1 MQAVYSFICFCLLV
15 FSCQIFDFDISGIR
29 DSIRQ
34 IYPKLK
40 YSTSK
45 TNKQNSEPA
54 NETNERINNPSTQIV
69 SSTKLKNPQTE
80 YMNFNYLCGMKLL
93 VKTFFGL
100 EPVLV
105 EELERMGAREIIPL
119 KRAVQFEG
127 DLKMLYRAS
136 LELRTAVRILTPIHT
151 FRAQNE
157 DEFYDKVKAM
167 DWGAHLDLKKTFA
180 VDGVT
185 NSPIFTHSK
194 YIALKTKDAI
204 VDQFRDKTGRRPNV
218 DVRNPDLRIN
228 VHIKNDFITISFDTS
243 GEPLFKRAYR
253 EDVGEAP
260 INEVLAAGMILLS
273 GWRGDKDF
281 FDPMCGSG
289 TIPIEA
295 AMIAKNMA
303 PNLLRKEFGFM
314 KWPDF
319 DAKLWNEVV
328 EEAKTRIIDTELFIQ
343 RTDSSFQAFRIAE
356 RNAVAAGLRDV
367 ITLKRKQF
375 ERLEKRNTEG
385 GVLIMN
391 PPYDVRLGVNQINEF
406 YKSIGDR
413 FKQSWKGVDAWIIS
427 SNLEAMKNVGLRP
440 SRRITLF
447 NGSLECKFQKYE
459 MYEGTKKVH
468 KRFKNRDKSER

>member
-1 MQAVYSFICFCLLV
+1 
-15 FSCQIFDFDISGIR
+15 
-29 DSIRQ
+29 
-34 IYPKLK
+34 
-40 YSTSK
+40 
-45 TNKQNSEPA
+45 
-54 NETNERINNPSTQIV
+54 
-69 SSTKLKNPQTE
+69 
-80 YMNFNYLCGMKLL
+80 MKLL

-105 EELERMGAREIIPL
+105 EELERMGAQEIIPL

-136 LELRTAVRILTPIHT
+136 LELRTAVRILTPVHT

-167 DWGAHLDLKKTFA
+167 DWSEHLDLKKTFA

-228 VHIKNDFITISFDTS
+228 VHIKNDFCTISFDTS

-319 DAKLWNEVV
+319 DAKLWKEVV
-328 EEAKTRIIDTELFIQ
+328 EEAKAKIIDTELFIQ
-343 RTDSSFQAFRIAE
+343 GTDSSFQAFRIAE

-375 ERLEKRNTEG
+375 ERLEKRKTEG

-391 PPYDVRLGVNQINEF
+391 PPYDVRMGVNAINEF

-459 MYEGTKKVH
+459 MYEGTKKIH
-468 KRFKNRDKSER
+468 KRFNRRDRFERR